1 MLNEILSISV
11 VCMAMTLV
19 GIIVGFLLLKIQ
31 GN

>member
-31 GN
+31 DN